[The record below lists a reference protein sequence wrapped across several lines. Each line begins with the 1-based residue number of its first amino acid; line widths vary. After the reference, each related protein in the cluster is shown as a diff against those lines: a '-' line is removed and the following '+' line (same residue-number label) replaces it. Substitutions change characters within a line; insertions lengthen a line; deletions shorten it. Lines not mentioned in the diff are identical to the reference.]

1 MRKVLFVTHHYLAGS
16 GGGVFASRAYINAF
30 CELSRSLTL
39 LYPEKNGEKAEGV
52 NPEVECIPVPY
63 AKPKIFKFLDLVLGR
78 MHRYFGVFEKYLSS
92 ADYDTVVFDTSLVTW
107 KNIDIVH
114 KYGAK
119 AITIH
124 HNYQYE
130 YSRDNNRGLVK
141 LLTLFWIKKY
151 EKSAVLK
158 SDLNLTLTSDD
169 KSLLKEHYDPIGKS
183 KIEVLGVFEFERRD
197 LPVVNNDAQSGRYVI
212 TGTLSALQTYKS
224 LKSWI
229 KDYYPILKNSVG
241 FKSLTIAGKDPSEK
255 LLKLCSQ
262 NGIFVV
268 PNPASM
274 DEVLNN
280 ADVYICQVSLGG
292 GLKLRIM
299 DGLRY
304 GLPIIAHSV
313 SARGYDSIINKC
325 LFSYSDYGS
334 FADCLESVRIIEFDA
349 EEIRK
354 MYSAYFSFES
364 GLERIKHIMTNDIK
378 RDY

>member
-1 MRKVLFVTHHYLAGS
+1 MRKVLFVTHHYLTGK

-30 CELSRSLTL
+30 CELSRSLAL

-63 AKPKIFKFLDLVLGR
+63 DKPKIFKFLDLVLGR
-78 MHRYFGVFEKYLSS
+78 MHRYFGVIEKYLASG
-92 ADYDTVVFDTSLVTW
+92 DYDTVVFDTSLVTW

-130 YSRDNNRGLVK
+130 YSRDNARGLVK
-141 LLTLFWIKKY
+141 LLTLFWIKRY
-151 EKSAVLK
+151 EKAAVQK
-158 SDLNLTLTSDD
+158 SDLNLTLTKDD
-169 KSLLKEHYDPIGKS
+169 KALLKEHYDPTGS
-183 KIEVLGVFEFERRD
+183 AKIEVLGVFESERRD
-197 LPVVNNDAQSGRYVI
+197 LPVVNNEVHRGRYVI
-212 TGTLSALQTYKS
+212 TGTLSTLQTYES

-280 ADVYICQVSLGG
+280 ADVYICPVSLGG

-304 GLPIIAHSV
+304 GLPVIVHRV
-313 SARGYDSIINKC
+313 SARGYDSVINKC
-325 LFSYSDYGS
+325 LFPYSDCNS
-334 FADCLESVRIIEFDA
+334 FVDSLKRMRIMEYNN
-349 EEIRK
+349 EEICK
-354 MYSAYFSFES
+354 MYSDVFSFYS
-364 GLERIKHIMTNDIK
+364 GLERLKHILSQ
-378 RDY
+378 